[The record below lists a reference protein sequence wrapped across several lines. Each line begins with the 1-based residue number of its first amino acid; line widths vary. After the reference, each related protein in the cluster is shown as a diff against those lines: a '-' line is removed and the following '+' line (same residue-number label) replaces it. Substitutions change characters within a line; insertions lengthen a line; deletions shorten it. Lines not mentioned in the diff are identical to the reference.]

1 MNKMIKTILTAGQII
16 DVATVGDAQYFC
28 VIDRPELN
36 VDLIE
41 RELYNSEDIEV
52 KCKIERFT
60 VNSTMIILY
69 DPSECLTDN
78 YANFFEY
85 IKYAVILTE
94 NNLLP
99 LI

>member
-1 MNKMIKTILTAGQII
+1 MIKTILTAGQII
-16 DVATVGDAQYFC
+16 DVATIDNTQYFC
-28 VIDRPELN
+28 VIDKPELN
-36 VDLIE
+36 VDSIE
-41 RELYNSEDIEV
+41 RELYNSEDIEI

-60 VNSTMIILY
+60 INSTMIILY

-78 YANFFEY
+78 YANFFER
-85 IKYAVILTE
+85 IKYCIILTE

>member
-1 MNKMIKTILTAGQII
+1 MIKTILQAGQII
-16 DVATVGDAQYFC
+16 DIATVGDAQYFC
-28 VIDRPELN
+28 VIDKPELN
-36 VDLIE
+36 VDSIE
-41 RELYNSEDIEV
+41 RELYNSQNIEV

-69 DPSECLTDN
+69 DASQCLTDN
-78 YANFFEY
+78 FANFFECT
-85 IKYAVILTE
+85 KYAVILTE